1 MRSLIAL
8 LSLALVSAAPAHQAA
23 FIPWNPGDEEGL
35 VIPASSPVRF
45 THWDKEHYA
54 RFSGRFV
61 LTGTFVYGCN
71 VECGPPMQDADIEAD
86 IIPDPALA
94 AALPH
99 WKLRNGDLLIYLVD
113 GERLAKQIVT
123 RRERAALMAGKVPDV
138 RKHVAIVVDDFQT
151 GIECDSP
158 FFSARFI
165 ALAKPVQIAQRKV
178 EPNYGCG

>member
-1 MRSLIAL
+1 MRSLITL
-8 LSLALVSAAPAHQAA
+8 LSLALVSAS
-23 FIPWNPGDEEGL
+23 PGAKPTEIAWTPGSDEAI
-35 VIPASSPVRF
+35 VIPAASPVRF
-45 THWDKEHYA
+45 KGFDKEHYA

-71 VECGPPMQDADIEAD
+71 VECGPPMQNADIEAD
-86 IIPDPALA
+86 LIPDPAMA

-123 RRERAALMAGKVPDV
+123 RRERTALMAGKLPDI
-138 RKHVAIVVDDFQT
+138 RKHVAITVDDFQA
-151 GIECDSP
+151 GIECDSA
-158 FFSARFI
+158 FYSARFI
-165 ALAKPVQIAQRKV
+165 ALAKPVQVAQKKV